1 LFQEFTMQPTA
12 APPTHAPSFRPTAP
26 RRQPQAPSA
35 QEVNV
40 GDLERWLSVLGGS
53 ALGLFG
59 LSRRSLGGLALA
71 AVGGSLV
78 YRGVTGHCACYQALG
93 ISTAEEHGPATS
105 VPAGAG
111 VKVEESITISKPA
124 SELFRFWR
132 NLENLGRFMSHL
144 DSVRVEGNRS
154 HWVACGPLGTH
165 AEWDA
170 EIITERPNELIGWR
184 SLPGSE
190 VDTAGSVHF
199 RELPGGRGTEV
210 RVTLKYDPPAG
221 KVGAAAARL
230 FGQSPQAQIREDLR
244 RLKQFM
250 EGEVPTTAGQPRG
263 TPR

>member
-1 LFQEFTMQPTA
+1 MQPTA
-12 APPTHAPSFRPTAP
+12 VPPR
-26 RRQPQAPSA
+26 QAPLFRTASPQPRPESLPA
-35 QEVNV
+35 QAVNV

-78 YRGVTGHCACYQALG
+78 YRGLTGHCACYQALG

-105 VPAGAG
+105 VPAGHG
-111 VKVEESITISKPA
+111 VKVEESITINKPA
-124 SELFRFWR
+124 AELYRFWR
-132 NLENLGRFMSHL
+132 DLHNLGRFMSHL
-144 DSVRVEGNRS
+144 ESVRTEGNRS
-154 HWVACGPLGTH
+154 HWVACGPLGTR

-170 EIITERPNELIGWR
+170 EIITERANELIGWR

-199 RELPGGRGTEV
+199 RALPEGRGTEV
-210 RVTLKYDPPAG
+210 CVALKYDPPAG
-221 KVGAAAARL
+221 KVGAAVARL
-230 FGQSPQAQIREDLR
+230 FGSSPQAQIREDLR

-250 EGEVPTTAGQPRG
+250 ETGEIPTTAGQPRG
-263 TPR
+263 ACR